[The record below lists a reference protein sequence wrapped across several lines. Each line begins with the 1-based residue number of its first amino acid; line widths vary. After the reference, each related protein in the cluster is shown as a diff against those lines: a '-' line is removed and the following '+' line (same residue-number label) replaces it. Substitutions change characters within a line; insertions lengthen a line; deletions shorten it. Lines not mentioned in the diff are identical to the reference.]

1 MSKERSVLLMSVAV
15 ALAGLLVI
23 GLVIGLVVL
32 LDPIP

>member
-1 MSKERSVLLMSVAV
+1 VKQERSVLLLTVAV

>member
-1 MSKERSVLLMSVAV
+1 MKEERSVLLLSVAV

>member
-1 MSKERSVLLMSVAV
+1 MREERSVLLMSVAV

>member
-1 MSKERSVLLMSVAV
+1 MKAERSVLLLSVAV
-15 ALAGLLVI
+15 AVAGLLVI